1 VQKPARRRRHGE
13 QHRVHNHRRLPVPPA
28 PVPLVP
34 LLLLACYMA
43 DPSPSATILYLRWR
57 YWWLPPEINNYDGVD
72 VFMMAG
78 DGVAIQ
84 IC

>member
-1 VQKPARRRRHGE
+1 
-13 QHRVHNHRRLPVPPA
+13 
-28 PVPLVP
+28 
-34 LLLLACYMA
+34 MA

-57 YWWLPPEINNYDGVD
+57 YWWLPPEINTNYDGVD